1 MVKTR
6 SNSSNT
12 AANGERISHENL
24 EISKIPSTT
33 LQVKSIS
40 SDVQASIPSFPKCKE
55 EKAFIVIDASKSLR
69 TQISKTEL
77 DTASCAV
84 ESHRNRISHKRVSKN
99 LGSDGKQPPS
109 STITSTDLKTTS
121 DFPTQNCPGN
131 IAEVVRRQVSPS
143 VSITPTVAAA
153 GPSNSRRQGNSH
165 HRISNHLISATDV
178 IDKHHQ
184 RQEKLR
190 RRMSL
195 ELQQGL
201 DEADMILKTANM
213 TEDQILEEMRRRNK
227 EDAAKCR
234 ELMRKIQSRSQAVVL
249 TTAERLSKNGL
260 MVKGGKVSKSQTS
273 NGRTNPQLFRRR
285 SSVEAPQEFIEE
297 TDDSKDIQL
306 KHEQAGCS
314 SASKN
319 KFQRASALTH
329 QKYLTASRSI
339 RRSSSNKHKSYNEEL
354 FSNRA
359 INQSTSILSNSLTSS
374 LSNER
379 RQQITDEMT
388 DKASSSYSGWCR
400 KRNHTTGEM
409 QLVRKLSANSLKSK
423 RQRLEESGSKFP
435 EIIQH
440 VSSSSAH
447 VLPGDHGLIPL
458 GATASTIGDSDIE
471 DDPEDLAEME
481 RRMQEEGYLSSDE
494 EVLPQIS
501 RPNILLP
508 SDNSDIENDTSEI
521 DEAEIEST
529 STDRSTSSY
538 ESKRKRR
545 RRRNTG
551 GDETPPRHKGDR
563 VAYIHVGEG
572 GEADLE
578 AQLKGADNL
587 DIQILEEENLPDIDE
602 TDMIHG
608 LDHTGTSRDYVDE
621 THRCT
626 EACPVGCQ
634 GHLRPN
640 EIVIYESF
648 KFRGKLC
655 GRRR

>member
-6 SNSSNT
+6 SNSSN
-12 AANGERISHENL
+12 AVSNAERNIASEERI
-24 EISKIPSTT
+24 EISKPTITSKSANSEEKKETIVVS
-33 LQVKSIS
+33 LSEHGHDSSKLNSIS
-40 SDVQASIPSFPKCKE
+40 GNTILRSQISQNDVESVSVPTKSDSPQRN
-55 EKAFIVIDASKSLR
+55 R
-69 TQISKTEL
+69 TCHKRISKTHS
-77 DTASCAV
+77 SC
-84 ESHRNRISHKRVSKN
+84 SQD
-99 LGSDGKQPPS
+99 DGKAQPS
-109 STITSTDLKTTS
+109 STITSTDLKPSS
-121 DFPTQNCPGN
+121 DHSDQQGYCPGN

-143 VSITPTVAAA
+143 VSITPTVAA
-153 GPSNSRRQGNSH
+153 GPSNYRRQYSH

-184 RQEKLR
+184 RQQKLR
-190 RRMSL
+190 RRKSM
-195 ELQQGL
+195 ELFQGYL
-201 DEADMILKTANM
+201 DEADMILNTTNM
-213 TEDQILEEMRRRNK
+213 TEEQICEEMRRRNK

-234 ELMRKIQSRSQAVVL
+234 ELMRKIQSRSQAVTM
-249 TTAERLSKNGL
+249 TTAERLAKSGL
-260 MVKGGKVSKSQTS
+260 LVKGGKVSKYHHSS
-273 NGRTNPQLFRRR
+273 GRTNPQLFRRR
-285 SSVEAPQEFIEE
+285 SSIEAPQEFINE
-297 TDDSKDIQL
+297 TDGQ
-306 KHEQAGCS
+306 EQPGCS
-314 SASKN
+314 ASSANSKN
-319 KFQRASALTH
+319 KFQRASTLTH
-329 QKYLTASRSI
+329 QKYLTSSRS
-339 RRSSSNKHKSYNEEL
+339 NHGKSYNEEL
-354 FSNRA
+354 LSNRA
-359 INQSTSILSNSLTSS
+359 INQSTSVLSNSLTSS

-379 RQQITDEMT
+379 NLPIGDEMT
-388 DKASSSYSGWCR
+388 DKAASSYSGWCR

-409 QLVRKLSANSLKSK
+409 QLVRKHSESSSKSK
-423 RQRLEESGSKFP
+423 RQRLEDIVPTDPNTKGFLMATEHP
-435 EIIQH
+435 M
-440 VSSSSAH
+440 
-447 VLPGDHGLIPL
+447 IPL

-481 RRMQEEGYLSSDE
+481 RRMQEEGYLSSDDDDI
-494 EVLPQIS
+494 PSIS
-501 RPNILLP
+501 RPHHLFP
-508 SDNSDIENDTSEI
+508 SDNSDVDNDVSEI
-521 DEAEIEST
+521 DEVENGST
-529 STDRSTSSY
+529 CTDKSTSSY

>member
-6 SNSSNT
+6 SNSSN
-12 AANGERISHENL
+12 AVSNAERNIASEERI
-24 EISKIPSTT
+24 EISKPAITSKSANSEEKKETIVVS
-33 LQVKSIS
+33 LSEHGHDSSKLNSIS
-40 SDVQASIPSFPKCKE
+40 GNTILRSQISQNDVESVSVPTKSDSPQRN
-55 EKAFIVIDASKSLR
+55 R
-69 TQISKTEL
+69 TCHKRISKTHS
-77 DTASCAV
+77 SC
-84 ESHRNRISHKRVSKN
+84 SQD
-99 LGSDGKQPPS
+99 DGKAQPS
-109 STITSTDLKTTS
+109 STITSTDLKPSS
-121 DFPTQNCPGN
+121 DHSDQQGYCPGN

-143 VSITPTVAAA
+143 VSITPTVAA
-153 GPSNSRRQGNSH
+153 GPSNYRRQYSH

-184 RQEKLR
+184 RQQKLR
-190 RRMSL
+190 RRKSM
-195 ELQQGL
+195 ELFQGYL
-201 DEADMILKTANM
+201 DEADMILNTTNM
-213 TEDQILEEMRRRNK
+213 TEEQICEEMRRRNK

-234 ELMRKIQSRSQAVVL
+234 ELMRKIQSRSQAVTM
-249 TTAERLSKNGL
+249 TTAERLAKSGL
-260 MVKGGKVSKSQTS
+260 LVKGGKVSKYHHSS
-273 NGRTNPQLFRRR
+273 GRTNPQLFRRR
-285 SSVEAPQEFIEE
+285 SSIEAPQEFINE
-297 TDDSKDIQL
+297 TDGQ
-306 KHEQAGCS
+306 EQPGCS
-314 SASKN
+314 ASSANSKN
-319 KFQRASALTH
+319 KFQRASTLTH
-329 QKYLTASRSI
+329 QKYLTSSRSI
-339 RRSSSNKHKSYNEEL
+339 YGKGYNEEL
-354 FSNRA
+354 LSNRA
-359 INQSTSILSNSLTSS
+359 INQSTSVLSNSLTSS
-374 LSNER
+374 LSNEHNLP
-379 RQQITDEMT
+379 IGDELT
-388 DKASSSYSGWCR
+388 DKAASSYSGWCR

-409 QLVRKLSANSLKSK
+409 QLVRKHSESSSKSK
-423 RQRLEESGSKFP
+423 RQRLEDIVPTDPNTKGFLMATEHP
-435 EIIQH
+435 M
-440 VSSSSAH
+440 
-447 VLPGDHGLIPL
+447 IPL

-481 RRMQEEGYLSSDE
+481 RRMQEEGYLSSDDDDI
-494 EVLPQIS
+494 PSIS
-501 RPNILLP
+501 RPHHLFP
-508 SDNSDIENDTSEI
+508 SDNSDIDNDVSEI
-521 DEAEIEST
+521 DEVENGST
-529 STDRSTSSY
+529 CTDKSTSSY
-538 ESKRKRR
+538 ECKRKRR

>member
-12 AANGERISHENL
+12 ALNGERPSHENMNPNSS
-24 EISKIPSTT
+24 EIAKIVNSQSESNNASLSTNKEDKA
-33 LQVKSIS
+33 LIVLDGSSSI
-40 SDVQASIPSFPKCKE
+40 
-55 EKAFIVIDASKSLR
+55 R
-69 TQISKTEL
+69 NQISKNEL
-77 DTASCAV
+77 DAV
-84 ESHRNRISHKRVSKN
+84 VPCSSSENHRNHRLSHKRVSKN
-99 LGSDGKQPPS
+99 HHSSDGKQSSLAS
-109 STITSTDLKTTS
+109 STITSTDLKPS
-121 DFPTQNCPGN
+121 SEQAYCPGN

-143 VSITPTVAAA
+143 VSITPTTVAAAAA
-153 GPSNSRRQGNSH
+153 GPSCSKRQYGH
-165 HRISNHLISATDV
+165 HRIPNHLISATDV

-184 RQEKLR
+184 RQQKLR
-190 RRMSL
+190 RRKSM
-195 ELQQGL
+195 ELFQSCL
-201 DEADMILKTANM
+201 DEADMILNTANM
-213 TEDQILEEMRRRNK
+213 TEEQILEEMRRRNK

-234 ELMRKIQSRSQAVVL
+234 ELMRKIQSRSQAV
-249 TTAERLSKNGL
+249 TMTAAERLSKNGL
-260 MVKGGKVSKSQTS
+260 LVKGGKVSKYHSHGGNAS
-273 NGRTNPQLFRRR
+273 GRANGQQLFRRR
-285 SSVEAPQEFIEE
+285 SSIEAPQEFIEE
-297 TDDSKDIQL
+297 TDGKDVHL
-306 KHEQAGCS
+306 KSEQSGGSLAS
-314 SASKN
+314 SNSKN
-319 KFQRASALTH
+319 KFQRASTLTH
-329 QKYLTASRSI
+329 QKYMAASRRASKNY
-339 RRSSSNKHKSYNEEL
+339 SEEL
-354 FSNRA
+354 SNRA
-359 INQSTSILSNSLTSS
+359 INHSTSILSNSLTSS
-374 LSNER
+374 LSNEPYPL
-379 RQQITDEMT
+379 INDDPMT
-388 DKASSSYSGWCR
+388 EKNRDSSYSGWCR

-409 QLVRKLSANSLKSK
+409 QLVRKNNSEYASSKFK
-423 RQRLEESGSKFP
+423 RQRLEEA
-435 EIIQH
+435 
-440 VSSSSAH
+440 AH
-447 VLPGDHGLIPL
+447 ILSVDPAMIPL

-481 RRMQEEGYLSSDE
+481 RRMQEEGYLSSDDD
-494 EVLPQIS
+494 LPLLS
-501 RPNILLP
+501 RPNSLLP
-508 SDNSDIENDTSEI
+508 SENSDIENYVSEI
-521 DEAEIEST
+521 DDTESAST
-529 STDRSTSSY
+529 STDRSASSY
-538 ESKRKRR
+538 ESKRAKRR

>member
-12 AANGERISHENL
+12 ALNGEKTVSEGL
-24 EISKIPSTT
+24 EMA
-33 LQVKSIS
+33 KSNDS
-40 SDVQASIPSFPKCKE
+40 LYHQPNKTVPNHPGSVGTD
-55 EKAFIVIDASKSLR
+55 SKSVVVINGSSSLR
-69 TQISKTEL
+69 NQISKTE
-77 DTASCAV
+77 V
-84 ESHRNRISHKRVSKN
+84 EAAPSSTENQRNRKSHKRLSN
-99 LGSDGKQPPS
+99 NSSHGNQLPP
-109 STITSTDLKTTS
+109 STITSTDLKTRS
-121 DFPTQNCPGN
+121 DFPPQEGTYCPGN

-153 GPSNSRRQGNSH
+153 GPSNYKRQYGH
-165 HRISNHLISATDV
+165 HRIPNHLISATDV

-184 RQEKLR
+184 RQQKLR
-190 RRMSL
+190 RRKSM
-195 ELQQGL
+195 ELLHGL
-201 DEADMILKTANM
+201 DEADMMLSTANM

-234 ELMRKIQSRSQAVVL
+234 ELMRKIQSRSQAVTL

-260 MVKGGKVSKSQTS
+260 MVKGGKVSKYHPS
-273 NGRTNPQLFRRR
+273 GRTNPQLFRRR
-285 SSVEAPQEFIEE
+285 SSIEAPQEFIEE
-297 TDDSKDIQL
+297 TDGK
-306 KHEQAGCS
+306 QAHS
-314 SASKN
+314 TSNSKN
-319 KFQRASALTH
+319 KFQRASTLTH
-329 QKYLTASRSI
+329 QKYQTSSRGNRGS
-339 RRSSSNKHKSYNEEL
+339 KSYNAEL

-359 INQSTSILSNSLTSS
+359 INQSTSILSNTMTSS

-379 RQQITDEMT
+379 NALTSEDMT
-388 DKASSSYSGWCR
+388 DKASGSSYSGWCR

-409 QLVRKLSANSLKSK
+409 QLVRKHSSEQLSKNK
-423 RQRLEESGSKFP
+423 RQRLDDGLSKNSVNDVPANASGSL
-435 EIIQH
+435 H
-440 VSSSSAH
+440 ASSVDQAM
-447 VLPGDHGLIPL
+447 IPL
-458 GATASTIGDSDIE
+458 GASASTIEDSDIE

-481 RRMQEEGYLSSDE
+481 RRMQEEGYLSSDDDI
-494 EVLPQIS
+494 PQMA
-501 RPNILLP
+501 RPSGFFP
-508 SDNSDIENDTSEI
+508 FDNSDLENYVSEV
-521 DEAEIEST
+521 DEAENEST